1 MKLKSKIKKNISE
14 NLARD
19 IAALCDTMRINSSQ
33 HKMVVIQQLLK
44 KYNVKYT
51 VIGGATNRL
60 ATLIDGYTVKF
71 AIDNQGYVDNL
82 IEYSISRE
90 LQPYVTKTYE
100 TNGYI
105 LVAESV
111 KPLSLSEFKLRRSDI
126 EKVLSILAQ
135 DYLLG
140 DVGYIPK
147 NYTNWGLR
155 DDGSVVIL
163 DYAYIH
169 RGTEKLF
176 TCEVCGCGILRYD
189 ATFSYL
195 KCSNTTACNASFDYI
210 DRKRIQG
217 DQVDLDMVEEA
228 KEESIKLTRGMT
240 EKEVSDTDGKFVSGN
255 KKITYSF
262 NEYLNYV
269 KEKKSMMP
277 ELFDAESVMELM
289 VEKTKTTDPEKLK
302 AIDIRIKELYEESDD
317 DSEEEL
323 IYEDPYN
330 IDPDMIEDEEESEEE
345 ESFYDDDVSDLV
357 LGMDDLVAIAKS
369 EKTLEMVS
377 ALKQEDDSEE
387 SEPESMSMADLVD
400 IAAGRK
406 SMTTSD
412 NTKNDEPEE
421 EDVKVEIEETEPESE
436 PQEESTTKEETT
448 EEPIEIDT
456 EQLKKS
462 MMEPSEEP
470 NGVYLNGEKL

>member
-1 MKLKSKIKKNISE
+1 MKLKSKIKKNIPE
-14 NLARD
+14 DLARD

-33 HKMVVIQQLLK
+33 HKMVVIQQLLN
-44 KYNVKYT
+44 KYNIKYS

-82 IEYSISRE
+82 IEYSICRE

-105 LVAESV
+105 LVAEGV
-111 KPLSLSEFKLRRSDI
+111 KPLSLSEFKVRRSDI

-147 NYTNWGLR
+147 NYTNWGVR

-240 EKEVSDTDGKFVSGN
+240 EKEVTDTDGKFVSGN
-255 KKITYSF
+255 KRITYSF

-269 KEKKSMMP
+269 KEKKSMIP
-277 ELFDAESVMELM
+277 ELFDSESVMELM
-289 VEKTKTTDPEKLK
+289 VEKTKTTDPERLK
-302 AIDIRIKELYEESDD
+302 AIDARLKELYDESAEEP
-317 DSEEEL
+317 EEEL
-323 IYEDPYN
+323 IYEDPYGD
-330 IDPDMIEDEEESEEE
+330 IDPDAIEDDEESEET
-345 ESFYDDDVSDLV
+345 SSNDDGDVLDLA
-357 LGMDDLVAIAKS
+357 LGMDDLAAIAKS
-369 EKTLEMVS
+369 EKKIDEVTTTVDS
-377 ALKQEDDSEE
+377 KNDSEE
-387 SEPESMSMADLVD
+387 SEPEAMSIEDLVD

-406 SMTTSD
+406 SLNVHLNIVD
-412 NTKNDEPEE
+412 VTKHNEPEE
-421 EDVKVEIEETEPESE
+421 DVEEKVEETEPEPE
-436 PQEESTTKEETT
+436 
-448 EEPIEIDT
+448 EEPAEEPVEIDT

-462 MMEPSEEP
+462 MMEPNEEP
-470 NGVYLNGEKL
+470 QGVFLNGEKL

>member
-14 NLARD
+14 DLARD

-105 LVAESV
+105 LVAEGV

-126 EKVLSILAQ
+126 EKVLTILAQ

-147 NYTNWGLR
+147 NYTNWGMR

-289 VEKTKTTDPEKLK
+289 VEKAKTTDPERLK
-302 AIDIRIKELYEESDD
+302 AIDARIKELYAESADD

-323 IYEDPYN
+323 IYEDPYGN
-330 IDPDMIEDEEESEEE
+330 IDPDIIEDDEESEDEEES
-345 ESFYDDDVSDLV
+345 SYDDDDVSNLA
-357 LGMDDLVAIAKS
+357 LGMDDLVAIARS
-369 EKTLEMVS
+369 EKTLNVAS
-377 ALKQEDDSEE
+377 TIKQEDDSEE
-387 SEPESMSMADLVD
+387 SEPEAMSMTDLVD

-406 SMTTSD
+406 CLIISD
-412 NTKNDEPEE
+412 DTKKDEPEE
-421 EDVKVEIEETEPESE
+421 DIDEKVEETEPEPEDE
-436 PQEESTTKEETT
+436 PTKEETT

-456 EQLKKS
+456 EQLKNS

>member
-1 MKLKSKIKKNISE
+1 MAIMKLKSKIKKNIPE
-14 NLARD
+14 DLARD

-33 HKMVVIQQLLK
+33 HKMVVIQQLLN
-44 KYNVKYT
+44 KYNIKYS

-82 IEYSISRE
+82 IEYSICRE

-105 LVAESV
+105 LVAEGV
-111 KPLSLSEFKLRRSDI
+111 KPLSLSEFKVRRSDI

-147 NYTNWGLR
+147 NYTNWGVR

-240 EKEVSDTDGKFVSGN
+240 EKEVTDTDGKFVSGN
-255 KKITYSF
+255 KRITYSF
-262 NEYLNYV
+262 NEYINYV
-269 KEKKSMMP
+269 KEKKCMMP
-277 ELFDAESVMELM
+277 ELFDSESVMELM
-289 VEKTKTTDPEKLK
+289 VEKTKTTDPERLK
-302 AIDIRIKELYEESDD
+302 AIDTRLKELYDESAEEP
-317 DSEEEL
+317 EEEL
-323 IYEDPYN
+323 IYEDPYGN
-330 IDPDMIEDEEESEEE
+330 IDPDAMEDEEESEEE
-345 ESFYDDDVSDLV
+345 ISSNDDDDVLDLA

-369 EKTLEMVS
+369 EKKIDKVVTTADSKDV
-377 ALKQEDDSEE
+377 SEE

-400 IAAGRK
+400 IASGRK
-406 SMTTSD
+406 CLIP
-412 NTKNDEPEE
+412 TKRDESQEEVEEKVEENESEPEE
-421 EDVKVEIEETEPESE
+421 EPAEGPV
-436 PQEESTTKEETT
+436 
-448 EEPIEIDT
+448 EIDT

-462 MMEPSEEP
+462 MMEPNEEP
-470 NGVYLNGEKL
+470 QGVFLNGEKL